1 MEYYTRRNNRKYL
14 PLILFI
20 IIIILILNTILI
32 FFDKK
37 IMPSVI
43 EISEIMAKNQTLN
56 IINETSMKILDEE
69 FQYNE
74 IMNIEKDDNGRI
86 ILVQADTA
94 KLNYIAS
101 KFSNECNKSLV
112 DMSNTKI
119 KVPIGWLTEKSL
131 FYNLGPKISM
141 EVEPIGNVVVTYE
154 SKFESAGINQT
165 RHKIYLNVNGKIKMK
180 LPFKS
185 DEIDIEV
192 QVPVSDTIIV
202 GEVPEMAIYSKQG
215 E

>member
-1 MEYYTRRNNRKYL
+1 MEYYTRRNKRKYL
-14 PLILFI
+14 PLILVI
-20 IIIILILNTILI
+20 IIIIIVLNTTLI
-32 FFDKK
+32 FFDRR

-43 EISEIMAKNQTLN
+43 RISEIMAKSQTLN

-74 IMNIEKDDNGRI
+74 MMNIEKDDNGRI
-86 ILVQADTA
+86 ILVQVDTA
-94 KLNYIAS
+94 KLNYISS
-101 KFSNECNKSLV
+101 KLSNECNKSLS
-112 DMSNTKI
+112 DMSDAKI

-131 FYNLGPKISM
+131 FYNFGPKISM
-141 EVEPIGNVVVTYE
+141 EVEPIGNIVVTHE

-165 RHKIYLNVNGKIKMK
+165 RHKIYLNVNGKVRMK

-185 DEIDIEV
+185 EEIDIET
-192 QVPVSDTIIV
+192 QVPVADTIIV
-202 GEVPEMAIYSKQG
+202 GEVPEMTIYSKQN